1 MENLSVI
8 KAMIT
13 SRDKNISQV
22 ANACG
27 LNQSHISQV
36 ILKKKNISQKHLLK
50 ILDYLGYTHKQYEYL
65 EELAIALEGTNNG
78 RELLL
83 MQATMF
89 FLENYEINNSK
100 EKNISKKVRR
110 KII

>member
-13 SRDKNISQV
+13 SRNKNISYV

-36 ILKKKNISQKHLLK
+36 ILKQKNISENHLLK
-50 ILDYLGYTHKQYEYL
+50 ILDYLGYTYEQYKYL
-65 EELAIALEGTNNG
+65 EELAIALEETNNG
-78 RELLL
+78 HELLL
-83 MQATMF
+83 MQTTMF
-89 FLENYEINNSK
+89 FLENYEKNNSK
-100 EKNISKKVRR
+100 EKTFQKCIGEK
-110 KII
+110 

>member
-83 MQATMF
+83 MQTTMF

-100 EKNISKKVRR
+100 EKPFQKRLGGK
-110 KII
+110 

>member
-1 MENLSVI
+1 MGKLSVI

-36 ILKKKNISQKHLLK
+36 ILKQKNISENHLLK
-50 ILDYLGYTHKQYEYL
+50 ILDYLGYTYEQYKYL

-83 MQATMF
+83 MQTAMF
-89 FLENYEINNSK
+89 FLENCALKQNEEQTIQKSLGGK
-100 EKNISKKVRR
+100 
-110 KII
+110 

>member
-8 KAMIT
+8 KVMIT
-13 SRDKNISQV
+13 SRNKNILQV

-50 ILDYLGYTHKQYEYL
+50 ILDYLGYTYKQYEYL
-65 EELAIALEGTNNG
+65 
-78 RELLL
+78 
-83 MQATMF
+83 
-89 FLENYEINNSK
+89 
-100 EKNISKKVRR
+100 
-110 KII
+110 

>member
-36 ILKKKNISQKHLLK
+36 MLKKKNISQKHLLK
-50 ILDYLGYTHKQYEYL
+50 ILDYLGYTYEQYKYL

-78 RELLL
+78 HELLL
-83 MQATMF
+83 MQTTMF

-100 EKNISKKVRR
+100 EKPFQKRLGGK
-110 KII
+110 

>member
-36 ILKKKNISQKHLLK
+36 MLKKKNISQKHLLK
-50 ILDYLGYTHKQYEYL
+50 ILDYLGYTYKQYEYL

-89 FLENYEINNSK
+89 FLENYEINNNK
-100 EKNISKKVRR
+100 EKTFQKRLGGK
-110 KII
+110 

>member
-8 KAMIT
+8 KVMIT
-13 SRDKNISQV
+13 SRNKNISQV

-65 EELAIALEGTNNG
+65 EELAIVLEGTNNG
-78 RELLL
+78 HELLL
-83 MQATMF
+83 TQATMF

-100 EKNISKKVRR
+100 EKTFQKRLGGK
-110 KII
+110 